1 MCAASIP
8 FVVVLQADV
17 AQRGSQRVV
26 ALAAPRAAFPAIPGR
41 LTPIVAIER
50 EEFVLLVNALET
62 VSVCGLIGAVASLA
76 GRRDDIVA
84 AIDYLF
90 FGV

>member
-1 MCAASIP
+1 
-8 FVVVLQADV
+8 
-17 AQRGSQRVV
+17 
-26 ALAAPRAAFPAIPGR
+26 
-41 LTPIVAIER
+41 
-50 EEFVLLVNALET
+50 LVNALET
-62 VSVCGLIGAVASLA
+62 VSVRGLIGAVASLA